1 MNPKNKRGMKR
12 EKEEEKE
19 EEDRDWKMDSV
30 SVLAV
35 FQTSTRLMR
44 KCTARRIKE
53 NQEVWKKIRS

>member
-30 SVLAV
+30 SVLV
-35 FQTSTRLMR
+35 ICFP
-44 KCTARRIKE
+44 
-53 NQEVWKKIRS
+53 NQLKANDKMHSQKD